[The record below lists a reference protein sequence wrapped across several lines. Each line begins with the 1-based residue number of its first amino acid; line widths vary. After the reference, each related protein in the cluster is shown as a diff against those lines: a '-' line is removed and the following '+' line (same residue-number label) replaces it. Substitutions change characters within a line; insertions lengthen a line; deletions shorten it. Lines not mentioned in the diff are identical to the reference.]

1 MYFVQ
6 KAFAFKKEK
15 MKLEYEANRK
25 LLDLKKAAYNG
36 NGFTSANSIMCFD
49 VLWAIEHNTLR
60 PKYQRSKDLREDV
73 ALLQEWN
80 RVMKIALK
88 LKETHTE

>member
-1 MYFVQ
+1 V
-6 KAFAFKKEK
+6 KGID
-15 MKLEYEANRK
+15 
-25 LLDLKKAAYNG
+25 LLFESSRELHGLKKAAYNDSVV
-36 NGFTSANSIMCFD
+36 TPDKSTMCFD